1 MAEDDARERDHAKEI
16 LEGWSKISKEY
27 SFGGLSEQEEAQFER
42 AQFAEK
48 QASRTSFVLGE
59 PINHR
64 Y

>member
-42 AQFAEK
+42 VRLQGNRRVA
-48 QASRTSFVLGE
+48 LLL
-59 PINHR
+59 